1 MFKKIIAI
9 IIGITLMPMPVF
21 AKEQG
26 TSVPEMAPDA
36 TMGTD
41 STSGVDFGTT
51 DEAFISGADTI
62 SSALD
67 NVQVASLQN
76 QNMSLS
82 DALSKN
88 FDIAF
93 NTSPYFSLGQYHD
106 VGLNMDNG
114 LLNSQFEAMAT
125 AMLQE
130 NATSTQALGNSAN
143 AMAVFNASYG
153 DLLDKLTIEEYQ
165 IPESFSPSDMLSS
178 MQNSFFSQYGEATS
192 TGSFADIKNSIDISD
207 IFAKANQGF
216 SSDIV
221 SQLPSVGSLS
231 SMLSGMSG
239 DINTAMQSEY
249 DSKLGDDGRPSF
261 ESGFYSS
268 AMSDA
273 MNAFDWSSSILG
285 SDPSSF
291 SAKTQDELVNDAY
304 GHYNTNHSTSLN
316 LWRNLKDVEKSRVSH
331 AKDTCVFGDPNSD
344 INEARRDAGKLM
356 G

>member
-1 MFKKIIAI
+1 MLKKIIAI
-9 IIGITLMPMPVF
+9 IIGITLMPMTVF
-21 AKEQG
+21 AKEQD
-26 TSVPEMAPDA
+26 TSVPEIAPDT

-67 NVQVASLQN
+67 NVQVASMQS

-221 SQLPSVGSLS
+221 SQLPSAGSLS

-304 GHYNTNHSTSLN
+304 GHYNTNHSDSLK
-316 LWRNLKDVEKSRVSH
+316 LWRNLKNVEKSRVTH
-331 AKDTCVFGDPNSD
+331 AKDTCIFGDPNSD
-344 INEARRDAGKLM
+344 INEARREAGKFM